1 MGGRRQNFIST
12 PENRTGNR
20 ITSSN
25 LDRFTSRLEQIAEL
39 RRNVLSL
46 AVRGRLSVQDP
57 KRGRPQKLSGGVY
70 RRENSAYWWVRYPNA
85 KGGIEKEST
94 GTADREEA
102 ERSLRS
108 RLEARDQGKLPV
120 VLSGK
125 TLTFNEW
132 ADWFLERRSKPP
144 FRAGKTHQAN
154 LNALKFLRPVFGAL
168 RLGEITPESIEEYIA
183 NRLGSGRRIQMK
195 LGVVLRGV

>member
-1 MGGRRQNFIST
+1 MN
-12 PENRTGNR
+12 
-20 ITSSN
+20 
-25 LDRFTSRLEQIAEL
+25 
-39 RRNVLSL
+39 
-46 AVRGRLSVQDP
+46 
-57 KRGRPQKLSGGVY
+57 KRGRPRKLSGAVY
-70 RRENSAYWWVRYPNA
+70 RREHSAYWWVRYPNA

-94 GTADREEA
+94 GTTDREEA
-102 ERSLRS
+102 ERFLRS

-120 VLSGK
+120 ILSGK

-144 FRAGKTHQAN
+144 FRAAKTHQAN

-183 NRLGSGRRIQMK
+183 NRLGSGRRIHMK
-195 LGVVLRGV
+195 KGVVLRGKLKPGTVHQEFRILRRILNVAVKQKRLGMNPARGSNFRCRFRGRSESPTI